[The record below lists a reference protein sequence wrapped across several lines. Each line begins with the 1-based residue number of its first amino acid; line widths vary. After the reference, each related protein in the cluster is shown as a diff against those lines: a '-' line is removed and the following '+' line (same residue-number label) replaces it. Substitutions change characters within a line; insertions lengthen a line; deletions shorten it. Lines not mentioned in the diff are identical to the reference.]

1 LSINR
6 FPFLKFVF
14 STIALWLLP
23 TDNSYGDWPKSGEID
38 MVEIRGNEKY
48 SCDGMTSGNIRANS
62 TLHWGASDK
71 QDKYA
76 KTRWSK

>member
-1 LSINR
+1 
-6 FPFLKFVF
+6 
-14 STIALWLLP
+14 
-23 TDNSYGDWPKSGEID
+23 

-48 SCDGMTSGNIRANS
+48 FCDGMQGGNKRANS
-62 TLHWGASDK
+62 TLHWGASVK

>member
-1 LSINR
+1 MILI
-6 FPFLKFVF
+6 FCL
-14 STIALWLLP
+14 ALWLLP
-23 TDNSYGDWPKSGEID
+23 TDNVYGEWPKSGEID

-48 SCDGMTSGNIRANS
+48 FCDGMQGGNKRANS
-62 TLHWGASDK
+62 TLHWGASVK